1 MLKVVQLEIFRKEI
15 QEFPLETREDLF
27 SLIVRFSNGDLMMRK
42 DLKIFKIDDR
52 NKVYEFR
59 SKDQHGNWR
68 IISTVINKELLVL
81 IYAFHKKSQ
90 NPQER
95 DKNVIRKRLKGYLK

>member
-1 MLKVVQLEIFRKEI
+1 MLKVIQLEAFKKEI

-27 SLIVRFSNGDLMMRK
+27 SLIVRFSNGELMMRK

-59 SKDQHGNWR
+59 TKDQNGNWR
-68 IISTVINKELLVL
+68 VISTVINKELLLL
-81 IYAFHKKSQ
+81 IYAFNKKSQ
-90 NPQER
+90 NLQQK
-95 DKNVIRKRLKGYLK
+95 DKNIIRKRLKGYFE

>member
-27 SLIVRFSNGDLMMRK
+27 SLIVRFSNGELMMRK

-81 IYAFHKKSQ
+81 IFAFNKKSQ
-90 NPQER
+90 NLQER
-95 DKNVIRKRLKGYLK
+95 DKNVIRKRLKGYLE

>member
-1 MLKVVQLEIFRKEI
+1 MLKVIQLEPFKREI
-15 QEFPLETREDLF
+15 REFPLETREDLY
-27 SLIVRFSNGDLMMRK
+27 SLIVRFSHGELMSRK
-42 DLKIFKIDDR
+42 DLKIFKIDDK

-59 SKDQHGNWR
+59 TKDQHGNWR
-68 IISTVINKELLVL
+68 IISTVFNKELLFL

-90 NPQER
+90 SLLEK

>member
-1 MLKVVQLEIFRKEI
+1 MLKVIQLEPFKREI
-15 QEFPLETREDLF
+15 REFPLETREDLY
-27 SLIVRFSNGDLMMRK
+27 SLIIRFSHGELMSRK
-42 DLKIFKIDDR
+42 DLKIFKIDDK

-59 SKDQHGNWR
+59 TKDQHGNWR

-90 NPQER
+90 SLLEK

>member
-27 SLIVRFSNGDLMMRK
+27 SLIVRFSNGELMMRK

-81 IYAFHKKSQ
+81 IYAFNKKSQ
-90 NPQER
+90 NLQER
-95 DKNVIRKRLKGYLK
+95 DKNVIRKRLKGYLE